1 MEQNTTQLFDE
12 LFTPYLSL
20 RLSAFE
26 NLKIVVG
33 VLAANDLAC
42 EAFELNKLPIT
53 SGNAQSVYA
62 VKWQN
67 QWVLCGRSNGY
78 QEQIALSTDNNLLD
92 TDNGR
97 LMNVPVLSLQQISF
111 MCVETAHFDHC

>member
-1 MEQNTTQLFDE
+1 MEQNTTQLFNE
-12 LFTPYLSL
+12 LFASYLSL

-33 VLAANDLAC
+33 VLAANDLDC
-42 EAFELNKLPIT
+42 EAFELNKQPTT
-53 SGNAQSVYA
+53 SGNAQSIYA
-62 VKWQN
+62 VKWQD
-67 QWVLCGRSNGY
+67 QWILCGRSNGY
-78 QEQIALSTDNNLLD
+78 QEQIVLSTDNHLLD

-97 LMNVPVLSLQQISF
+97 VMNVPVLSLQQISF